1 LPPGWCSAAVPDRA
15 PDVGRRLSG
24 NAPGRGSRPSGPL
37 AYTARMAEGAA
48 IYAALRARILDGSLG
63 PGEPLRE
70 IPLAEEFGVSRT
82 PVREALM
89 RLESDGLARRD
100 GRSLVVHAVSAEELI
115 QVYDLRIN
123 LESEAAAQAADR
135 RTAVDLASL
144 EALWERDRALTAP
157 TDAERTATNLEF
169 HRAVWTCSHNPV
181 LQDLLGRLN
190 AHLVHAPTSTLS
202 VGNRWETALEEHRML
217 VDAIAA
223 RDADEARR
231 IAADHMTTA
240 RNLRLQLIRE
250 QLIHR

>member
-1 LPPGWCSAAVPDRA
+1 MTVDGRSPSNTLRGM
-15 PDVGRRLSG
+15 VG
-24 NAPGRGSRPSGPL
+24 
-37 AYTARMAEGAA
+37 GAA
-48 IYAALRARILDGSLG
+48 IYTALRARILDGTLRAG
-63 PGEPLRE
+63 DRLRE

-135 RTAVDLASL
+135 RSTVDIASL
-144 EALWERDRALTAP
+144 EALWERDRALVDP
-157 TDAERTATNLEF
+157 SDAERTATNLEF
-169 HRAVWTCSHNPV
+169 HRAIWACSHNSV

-190 AHLVHAPTSTLS
+190 AHLVHAPKSTLS
-202 VGNRWETALEEHRML
+202 VGNRWETALAEHHAII
-217 VDAIAA
+217 DAIRV
-223 RDADEARR
+223 RDAAEARR
-231 IAADHMTTA
+231 VAADHMRTA

-250 QLIHR
+250 QVTAK